1 LGGIMNL
8 NEVIKKAAVEAVKAG
23 DPSDIVYG
31 TVVSANPVSIQIDQK
46 LTLTKEFI
54 TLTNNV
60 KDYEVEVSINDGSKQ
75 KMKVFKGLKKGD
87 SVIMIK
93 SQGGQKYV
101 VIDKI
106 I

>member
-1 LGGIMNL
+1 MNL